1 MVPTAYDIKCPGRL
15 GSDSTDV
22 CVPSE
27 VLAISV
33 DRSARSWKLRR
44 RSDLLFEV
52 VGPAVRQLD

>member
-33 DRSARSWKLRR
+33 DHRAV
-44 RSDLLFEV
+44 LFTGESIEA
-52 VGPAVRQLD
+52 PKCRERQ